1 MGLSRNK
8 VAVASEG
15 AFVEAKKTFF
25 NTIQLPPNSNEGVQR
40 ATVQLGYLPQADYL
54 ETTFPSTHT
63 TVVVDEGTELTAKVV
78 AALLKEDRKVAV
90 LSLPNSILAAKSKL
104 PTGTKRFTL
113 EETSDANIQSTLQNI
128 VKAQGEIGAFIHL
141 HPHLRFSGGNFAQH
155 FATEKAIVKTV
166 FFAAK
171 HIANSLQA
179 LGKTYHRASFLTV
192 TQLDGALGTQNDGK
206 TSIVGGGLFGMTKS
220 LNIEWSS
227 VFCRAIDLS
236 PNFEADVAAKMVM
249 GEMHDPDS
257 TIVEVCH
264 NSNGRFTLTTQATEI
279 PSNNDLAT
287 EITKDSVFLV
297 SGGAKGVTATCVK
310 KLAELHQCKFI
321 LLGRSSVEGEEPAA
335 FKGVTGAMQLKRLI
349 MQDLKAKGE
358 KPTPAKVGKIFNGL
372 ASKREIKQT
381 LVDIEGFGGQA
392 VYLTVNVLNVGELKK
407 AVANAEQ
414 QMGKTTGVIHGAG
427 RLADKLIQ
435 NKTEADFEAVYSVKT
450 EGLLALLQCVNPN
463 TLEQL
468 VLFSSVAGFYG
479 NNGQTDY
486 AIANEI
492 LNKSAHLYQKNHPNC
507 HVVSIDWGAWD
518 GGMVSP
524 GLKKMFEAHGVQLI
538 PSEAGAWLMAYELTK
553 ANKSEAQVV
562 VGSVLPLAQS
572 HISEHLQA
580 YRIHRKLTVEANPFL
595 QHHVIGGNP
604 VLPIVNAISWIANS
618 CEQLYPDF
626 QIARVENTR
635 LFKGIVF
642 DGNQATDYVVDVKE
656 LEKGKDEI
664 RFEGTV
670 WSEGANGRPTF
681 HYRANVVLRRTADGG
696 RPTVDYGGGFV
707 ANGGKV
713 MEGKQFYENGTL
725 FHDHYFQGI
734 ESVLEINEQ
743 GLVMQCYLPKVSEEA
758 QGQFPVRTVN
768 SFLTDIQYQAMLI
781 WVKHFHDAAS
791 LPLNTKLVEVFEAL
805 PFDTPFK
812 VALEVKS
819 STPFKMLCDISAFD
833 DSGKVFMRSEGAEV
847 TVSEG
852 LKWA

>member
-1 MGLSRNK
+1 M
-8 VAVASEG
+8 
-15 AFVEAKKTFF
+15 
-25 NTIQLPPNSNEGVQR
+25 LPPNSNEGVQR
-40 ATVQLGYLPQADYL
+40 ATVELGYLPQPDYL

-63 TVVVDEGTELTAKVV
+63 TIVVEEGTELTAKVV

-90 LSLPNSILAAKSKL
+90 LSLPNSVIAAKAKL
-104 PTGTKRFTL
+104 PNGVERFTL
-113 EETSDANIQSTLQNI
+113 EETSDTNIQSTLQNI

-155 FATEKAIVKTV
+155 FAAEKAIVKTV

-171 HIANSLQA
+171 HIAKSLQT

-227 VFCRAIDLS
+227 VFCRAVDLS
-236 PNFEADVAAKMVM
+236 PNFEAETAAKLVM
-249 GEMHDPDS
+249 SEMHDPDA

-264 NSNGRFTLTTQATEI
+264 NDKGRFTLTTVPTEI
-279 PSNNDLAT
+279 PSNENLAT

-321 LLGRSSVEGEEPAA
+321 LLGRSSVEGDEPAA
-335 FKGVTGAMQLKRLI
+335 FKGVTDAMQLKRLI
-349 MQDLKAKGE
+349 MQELKAKGE

-381 LVDIEGFGGQA
+381 LTDIEAYGGQA
-392 VYLTVNVLNVGELKK
+392 VYLAVNVLNVGELKS
-407 AVANAEQ
+407 AVAKAEQ
-414 QMGKTTGVIHGAG
+414 QLGKITGVIHGAG
-427 RLADKLIQ
+427 RLADKLIE
-435 NKTEADFEAVYSVKT
+435 NKTEWDFEAVYSVKT
-450 EGLLALLQCVNPN
+450 EGLLALLQCVNPM
-463 TLEQL
+463 TLEHL

-492 LNKSAHLYQKNHPNC
+492 LNKSAHLFQKNHPNC

-538 PSEAGAWLMAYELTK
+538 PQDAGAWLMAYELSK

-572 HISEHLQA
+572 HIGEHLQA
-580 YRIHRKLTVEANPFL
+580 HRIHRKLTVEANPFL

-618 CEQLYPDF
+618 CEQLYPDYK
-626 QIARVENTR
+626 IARVENTR

-670 WSEGANGRPTF
+670 WSQGANGRPTF
-681 HYRANVVLRRTADGG
+681 HYRANVVVRKGRFEQELLDGKELARIAQNSAATAMDGK
-696 RPTVDYGGGFV
+696 RFYGD
-707 ANGGKV
+707 
-713 MEGKQFYENGTL
+713 GTL
-725 FHDHYFQGI
+725 FHDAYFQGV
-734 ESVLEINEQ
+734 ESILEIDEQ
-743 GLVMQCYLPKVSEEA
+743 GLVMQCYLPKVSAEA
-758 QGQFPVRTVN
+758 QGQFPVRSVN

-833 DSGKVFMRSEGAEV
+833 DRGKVFMRSEGAEV
-847 TVSEG
+847 TVSKG
-852 LKWA
+852 LKW

>member
-1 MGLSRNK
+1 M
-8 VAVASEG
+8 E
-15 AFVEAKKTFF
+15 
-25 NTIQLPPNSNEGVQR
+25 
-40 ATVQLGYLPQADYL
+40 
-54 ETTFPSTHT
+54 
-63 TVVVDEGTELTAKVV
+63 EGTELTAKVV
-78 AALLKEDRKVAV
+78 AALLKEGRKVAV
-90 LSLPNSILAAKSKL
+90 LSLPTSVLAAKANL
-104 PTGTKRFTL
+104 PTGIERFTL
-113 EETSDANIQSTLQNI
+113 AEASDVNIQSTLQNI
-128 VKAQGEIGAFIHL
+128 VKTQGEIGAFIHL
-141 HPHLRFSGGNFAQH
+141 HPHLRFSSGNFAQH

-171 HIANSLQA
+171 HIADSLQT

-192 TQLDGALGTQNDGK
+192 TQLDGAFGTQNDGK

-227 VFCRAIDLS
+227 VFCRAVDLS
-236 PNFEADVAAKMVM
+236 PNFEAEEAAKLVM
-249 GEMHDPDS
+249 SEMHDPDA

-264 NSNGRFTLTTQATEI
+264 NSNGRFTLTTQTTDI
-279 PSNNDLAT
+279 PANEKLDT

-321 LLGRSSVEGEEPAA
+321 LLGRSPIEEEEAA
-335 FKGVTGAMQLKRLI
+335 IFKGVTNDMELKRLI
-349 MQDLKAKGE
+349 MQDLKEKGE
-358 KPTPAKVGKIFNGL
+358 KPTPAKVGKVFNNL
-372 ASKREIKQT
+372 ASNREIKET
-381 LVDIEGFGGQA
+381 LAAITSMGGQA
-392 VYLTVNVLNVGELKK
+392 VYLAVNVLNVGELKK
-407 AVANAEQ
+407 AVAQAEQ
-414 QMGKTTGVIHGAG
+414 QIGKVTGVIHGAG

-450 EGLLALLQCVNPN
+450 EGLLALLQCVNPM
-463 TLEQL
+463 TLEHL

-492 LNKSAHLYQKNHPNC
+492 LNKSAHLFQKNHPNC

-572 HISEHLQA
+572 HIGEHLQA

-595 QHHVIGGNP
+595 QHHLIGGNP

-618 CEQLYPDF
+618 CEQFYPDF

-656 LEKGKDEI
+656 LEKGKEEI

-681 HYRANVVLRRTADGG
+681 HYRANVVLRKGKQEVG
-696 RPTVDYGGGFV
+696 RERQFSNSTIQQSNNSAMD
-707 ANGGKV
+707 
-713 MEGKQFYENGTL
+713 GKQFYKNGTL
-725 FHDHYFQGI
+725 FHDVYFQGV

-743 GLVMQCYLPKVSEEA
+743 GLVMECYLPKVSEEA
-758 QGQFPVRTVN
+758 QGQFPVRSVN

-781 WVKHFHDAAS
+781 WVRHFHDAAS

-805 PFDTPFK
+805 PFDTSFK

-819 STPFKMLCDISAFD
+819 STPFKMECDISAFD
-833 DSGKVFMRSEGAEV
+833 DSGKVLMRSEGAEV
-847 TVSEG
+847 TVSKG
-852 LKWA
+852 LKW

>member
-1 MGLSRNK
+1 
-8 VAVASEG
+8 
-15 AFVEAKKTFF
+15 
-25 NTIQLPPNSNEGVQR
+25 
-40 ATVQLGYLPQADYL
+40 
-54 ETTFPSTHT
+54 
-63 TVVVDEGTELTAKVV
+63 
-78 AALLKEDRKVAV
+78 
-90 LSLPNSILAAKSKL
+90 
-104 PTGTKRFTL
+104 
-113 EETSDANIQSTLQNI
+113 
-128 VKAQGEIGAFIHL
+128 
-141 HPHLRFSGGNFAQH
+141 
-155 FATEKAIVKTV
+155 
-166 FFAAK
+166 
-171 HIANSLQA
+171 
-179 LGKTYHRASFLTV
+179 
-192 TQLDGALGTQNDGK
+192 
-206 TSIVGGGLFGMTKS
+206 
-220 LNIEWSS
+220 
-227 VFCRAIDLS
+227 
-236 PNFEADVAAKMVM
+236 
-249 GEMHDPDS
+249 
-257 TIVEVCH
+257 VEVCH
-264 NSNGRFTLTTQATEI
+264 NDKGRFTLTTVPTDI
-279 PSNNDLAT
+279 PSNEKLAT

-297 SGGAKGVTATCVK
+297 SGGGKGVTATCVK
-310 KLAELHQCKFI
+310 KLTELHQCKFI
-321 LLGRSSVEGEEPAA
+321 LLGRSSVEGEEPTA
-335 FKGVTGAMQLKRLI
+335 FKGVDGMQLKRLI

-381 LVDIEGFGGQA
+381 LTDIEAFGGQA
-392 VYLTVNVLNVGELKK
+392 VYLAVNVLNVSDLKK
-407 AVANAEQ
+407 AVAKAEQ

-435 NKTEADFEAVYSVKT
+435 NKTEWDFEAVYSVKT
-450 EGLLALLQCVNPN
+450 EGLLALLQCVNPM
-463 TLEQL
+463 TLEHL

-538 PSEAGAWLMAYELTK
+538 PQDAGAWLMAYELSK

-572 HISEHLQA
+572 HIGEHLQA
-580 YRIHRKLTVEANPFL
+580 HRIHRKLTVEANPFL

-618 CEQLYPDF
+618 CEQLYPDYK
-626 QIARVENTR
+626 ITRVENTR

-670 WSEGANGRPTF
+670 WSQGANGRPTF
-681 HYRANVVLRRTADGG
+681 HYRANVVIRRTADGG
-696 RPTVDYGGGFV
+696 RQTVSERWT
-707 ANGGKV
+707 ANGGRQT
-713 MEGKQFYENGTL
+713 EIDGKQFYKNGTL
-725 FHDHYFQGI
+725 FHDHYFQGV
-734 ESVLEINEQ
+734 ESILEINEE
-743 GLVMQCYLPKVSEEA
+743 GLVMQCYLPKVSAEA
-758 QGQFPVRTVN
+758 QGQFPVRSVN

-781 WVKHFHDAAS
+781 WVRHFHDAAS

-847 TVSEG
+847 TVSKG
-852 LKWA
+852 LKW

>member
-1 MGLSRNK
+1 
-8 VAVASEG
+8 
-15 AFVEAKKTFF
+15 
-25 NTIQLPPNSNEGVQR
+25 
-40 ATVQLGYLPQADYL
+40 
-54 ETTFPSTHT
+54 
-63 TVVVDEGTELTAKVV
+63 
-78 AALLKEDRKVAV
+78 
-90 LSLPNSILAAKSKL
+90 
-104 PTGTKRFTL
+104 
-113 EETSDANIQSTLQNI
+113 TSDANIQSTLQNI

-155 FATEKAIVKTV
+155 FAAEKAIVKTV

-171 HIANSLQA
+171 HIAKSLQA

-227 VFCRAIDLS
+227 VFCRAVDLS
-236 PNFEADVAAKMVM
+236 PNFEAETAAKLVM
-249 GEMHDPDS
+249 SEMHDPDA
-257 TIVEVCH
+257 TVVEVCH
-264 NSNGRFTLTTQATEI
+264 NDKGRFTLTTVPTEI
-279 PSNNDLAT
+279 PSNENLTT

-321 LLGRSSVEGEEPAA
+321 LLGRSSVEGEEPIA
-335 FKGVTGAMQLKRLI
+335 FKGVTDAMQLKRLI

-358 KPTPAKVGKIFNGL
+358 KPTPTKVGKVFNGL
-372 ASKREIKQT
+372 ASKREIKDT
-381 LVDIEGFGGQA
+381 LATIKASGGQA
-392 VYLTVNVLNVGELKK
+392 VYLAANVLNVGELKK
-407 AVANAEQ
+407 AVGQAEQ
-414 QMGKTTGVIHGAG
+414 HIGKTTGVIHGAG

-450 EGLLALLQCVNPN
+450 EGLLALLQCVNPM
-463 TLEQL
+463 TLEHL

-492 LNKSAHLYQKNHPNC
+492 LNKLAHLFQKNHPNC

-538 PSEAGAWLMAYELTK
+538 PQDAGAWLMAYELSK
-553 ANKSEAQVV
+553 ANKPEAQVV

-572 HISEHLQA
+572 HIDEHLQA
-580 YRIHRKLTVEANPFL
+580 HRIHRKLTVEANPFL

-604 VLPIVNAISWIANS
+604 VLPIVNAVSWIANS
-618 CEQLYPDF
+618 CEQLYPDYK
-626 QIARVENTR
+626 IARVENTR

-670 WSEGANGRPTF
+670 WSQGANGRPTF
-681 HYRANVVLRRTADGG
+681 HYRANVVIRQTADGG
-696 RPTVDYGGGFV
+696 RPTVSKRWTT
-707 ANGGKV
+707 NGGRQTE
-713 MEGKQFYENGTL
+713 MDGKQFYTNGTL
-725 FHDHYFQGI
+725 FHDHYFQGV
-734 ESVLEINEQ
+734 ESILEVNEQ
-743 GLVMQCYLPKVSEEA
+743 GLVMQCYLPEVSAEA
-758 QGQFPVRTVN
+758 QGQFPVRSVN

-781 WVKHFHDAAS
+781 WVRHFHDAAS

-847 TVSEG
+847 TVSKG
-852 LKWA
+852 LKW